1 MISCYSLNYYKLY
14 IVIPMITFLSHI
26 TDDYYFHQEETPE
39 LRAQSPEPRETTT
52 KIEKNAIT
60 HHTKEL
66 TNTSS
71 IYIVRVY
78 ILQV

>member
-1 MISCYSLNYYKLY
+1 MFCTSSYS
-14 IVIPMITFLSHI
+14 IFSPRR
-26 TDDYYFHQEETPE
+26 DP
-39 LRAQSPEPRETTT
+39 RAQSPEPRETTT